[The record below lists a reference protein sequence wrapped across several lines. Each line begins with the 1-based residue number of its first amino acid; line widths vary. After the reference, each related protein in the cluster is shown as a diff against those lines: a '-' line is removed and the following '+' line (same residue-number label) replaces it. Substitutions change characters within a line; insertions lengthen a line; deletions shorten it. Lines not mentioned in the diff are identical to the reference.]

1 MPVLVSF
8 PLIYK
13 LECWNFLPSHDGTI
27 NQIPPGIFKSTCKVK
42 RHFLLN
48 DILKCRR
55 HFGFSDCPG
64 GHHMVSVWWAE
75 LSPQIWHLDNTQ
87 RLSQSLARLVVT
99 KLVLKGQCQEKIRYN
114 FWANECFR
122 TIELKDDRMEKCKNG
137 RRYVHCAFA
146 ASIFKAQR
154 LRQY

>member
-122 TIELKDDRMEKCKNG
+122 TKLRTAKWLFIFNLKMLFSSWGKFWVNILL
-137 RRYVHCAFA
+137 V
-146 ASIFKAQR
+146 
-154 LRQY
+154 